1 MKEKYFFFLV
11 VDCWLKLYMDWI
23 LFMVWVFFFSFVN
36 FENDIE
42 YWRLWVKRKNKI
54 FYEKGKDI
62 RYIEVS

>member
-23 LFMVWVFFFSFVN
+23 LFIVWVFFFSFVN

-42 YWRLWVKRKNKI
+42 YWRLWVKGENKI